1 MSQQTRHISPEQLNI
16 LWDMSDLRENL
27 RIAVDELIGDGR
39 KFASGRELAQRAH
52 TLGLVESADSFAR
65 TVNRVRSG
73 DKDVQLSTV
82 DIIAKT
88 VGKSAVDLIGRD
100 ASHTTASPPPTMP
113 QSWKSLSPEALS
125 LVDVIVNA
133 DASGLSPDVFRSIK
147 SLIATIAF
155 TDPTNNDGALPHLQP

>member
-1 MSQQTRHISPEQLNI
+1 
-16 LWDMSDLRENL
+16 MSDLRENL

-52 TLGLVESADSFAR
+52 TLGLVDSADSFAR

-88 VGKSAVDLIGRD
+88 VGKNAVDLIGRD
-100 ASHTTASPPPTMP
+100 AANTQTKEALKP
-113 QSWKSLSPEALS
+113 QTWEALSPEALS

-133 DASGLSPDVFRSIK
+133 EAAGLSPVVFTSIK

-155 TDPTNNDGALPHLQP
+155 ADSAKDDGNLPHLQP

>member
-1 MSQQTRHISPEQLNI
+1 
-16 LWDMSDLRENL
+16 MSDLRENL

-52 TLGLVESADSFAR
+52 TLGLVESAESFAR

-88 VGKSAVDLIGRD
+88 VGKSVVALIGRD
-100 ASHTTASPPPTMP
+100 AADAAFSRQPAMP
-113 QSWKSLSPEALS
+113 RSWEALS
-125 LVDVIVNA
+125 PDALALVDVIVNA
-133 DASGLSPDVFRSIK
+133 DAAGVSSEVFKSIK
-147 SLIATIAF
+147 SLLATIAF
-155 TDPTNNDGALPHLQP
+155 STATKSDGDHPHLQP

>member
-1 MSQQTRHISPEQLNI
+1 
-16 LWDMSDLRENL
+16 MSDLRENL
-27 RIAVDELIGDGR
+27 RIAVEGLIGDGR

-52 TLGLVESADSFAR
+52 TLGLVESAESFAR

-88 VGKSAVDLIGRD
+88 VGISAVDLIGRTD
-100 ASHTTASPPPTMP
+100 AALSQQPTVP
-113 QSWKSLSPEALS
+113 RSWESLSPEALA

-133 DASGLSPDVFRSIK
+133 DAAGLSPQVLGSIK
-147 SLIATIAF
+147 ALIATIAF
-155 TDPTNNDGALPHLQP
+155 AGPMKDSGNLPHLQP

>member
-1 MSQQTRHISPEQLNI
+1 
-16 LWDMSDLRENL
+16 MSDLRENL

-39 KFASGRELAQRAH
+39 KFVSGRELAQRAH

-100 ASHTTASPPPTMP
+100 ASDTASRQHPPVP
-113 QSWKSLSPEALS
+113 QSWGSLSSEALS
-125 LVDVIVNA
+125 LIDVIVNA
-133 DASGLSPDVFRSIK
+133 DRIGLSPGVFGSIK

-155 TDPTNNDGALPHLQP
+155 TDPVEDDGDIPHLQP

>member
-1 MSQQTRHISPEQLNI
+1 
-16 LWDMSDLRENL
+16 MSDLRENL

-52 TLGLVESADSFAR
+52 TLGLVDSADSFAR

-88 VGKSAVDLIGRD
+88 VGKSAVDLIGRGAWD
-100 ASHTTASPPPTMP
+100 TTSNQQPPMP
-113 QSWKSLSPEALS
+113 QSWENLSPEALA

-133 DASGLSPDVFRSIK
+133 DTLGLSPGVFRSIK

-155 TDPTNNDGALPHLQP
+155 ADAPKNDGDLPHLQP

>member
-1 MSQQTRHISPEQLNI
+1 
-16 LWDMSDLRENL
+16 MSDLRENL

-88 VGKSAVDLIGRD
+88 VGKNAVDLIGRD
-100 ASHTTASPPPTMP
+100 SANTPTKEEALKP
-113 QSWKSLSPEALS
+113 QTWEALSPEALS

-133 DASGLSPDVFRSIK
+133 DAAGLSPVVFSSIK
-147 SLIATIAF
+147 SLISTIAF
-155 TDPTNNDGALPHLQP
+155 ADSAKDDGNFPHLQP

>member
-1 MSQQTRHISPEQLNI
+1 
-16 LWDMSDLRENL
+16 MSDLRENL

-52 TLGLVESADSFAR
+52 TLGLVESAESFAR

-88 VGKSAVDLIGRD
+88 VGKSAVALIG
-100 ASHTTASPPPTMP
+100 HGTADTALSQQPPIPR
-113 QSWKSLSPEALS
+113 SWENLSPDALA

-133 DASGLSPDVFRSIK
+133 DAAGLSSEVFRSIK
-147 SLIATIAF
+147 SLLATIAF
-155 TDPTNNDGALPHLQP
+155 SDPARCDGDRPHLQP

>member
-1 MSQQTRHISPEQLNI
+1 
-16 LWDMSDLRENL
+16 MSDLRENL

-88 VGKSAVDLIGRD
+88 VGKNAVDLIGRD
-100 ASHTTASPPPTMP
+100 SAHAPNSEARKP
-113 QSWKSLSPEALS
+113 QTWENLSPEALS
-125 LVDVIVNA
+125 LVDVIMNA
-133 DASGLSPDVFRSIK
+133 DALGLSPGVFRSIK

-155 TDPTNNDGALPHLQP
+155 ADSAKDDGDLPHLQP

>member
-1 MSQQTRHISPEQLNI
+1 M
-16 LWDMSDLRENL
+16 
-27 RIAVDELIGDGR
+27 RIAVDELIGVGR

-52 TLGLVESADSFAR
+52 TLGLVESAESFAR

-88 VGKSAVDLIGRD
+88 VGKTAVDLIGRD
-100 ASHTTASPPPTMP
+100 SAHAPNRETHRPET
-113 QSWKSLSPEALS
+113 WKDLSPDALS
-125 LVDVIVNA
+125 LVDVIINA
-133 DASGLSPDVFRSIK
+133 DALGLAPEVFRSIK

-155 TDPTNNDGALPHLQP
+155 ADSAKDDGDLPHLQP

>member
-1 MSQQTRHISPEQLNI
+1 M
-16 LWDMSDLRENL
+16 DDLRENL

-82 DIIAKT
+82 DIIART
-88 VGKSAVDLIGRD
+88 AGKSAVELIARGKRNRDVERTAPELKNSGTAQSRDTAAILGASTAASRVIQALLVADKDGMPSRAFDSLLNTLKAFEFLRGLPADRFLDLNAPD
-100 ASHTTASPPPTMP
+100 
-113 QSWKSLSPEALS
+113 PEA
-125 LVDVIVNA
+125 D
-133 DASGLSPDVFRSIK
+133 
-147 SLIATIAF
+147 
-155 TDPTNNDGALPHLQP
+155 